1 MEKTIML
8 GGNGRQQET
17 RKTKSEMDRRTD
29 SIEAAMSLSLQELS
43 RAVEDGHCGHHTF
56 AGSPGVRADS
66 MAHGTHVV
74 RCKT

>member
-17 RKTKSEMDRRTD
+17 RKTKSKMDRRTD

-43 RAVEDGHCGHHTF
+43 RAVEDRTLWTPH
-56 AGSPGVRADS
+56 VRRVARS
-66 MAHGTHVV
+66 ES
-74 RCKT
+74 